1 MTVLVTG
8 ATGFV
13 GSAVVRSLLDRG
25 AHVRVLIRPGS
36 DRRNLEGL
44 DVEAMEGDL
53 LRPETL
59 KAMLRGVR
67 SLYHLAADYRL
78 WARNPDEIYQANLD
92 GTRNLMLA
100 AGEAGVERIV
110 YTSSVAT
117 LGLNR
122 DGTPA
127 DEDTPVAYE
136 DMIGHYKRSKFL
148 AEQEVRRLVADEG
161 LPIVIVNPSTPIG
174 PRDVKPTPTG
184 QMIVEAAA
192 GRMPAFVDTGLN
204 VVHVDDVAEG
214 HLLAYDRG
222 EVGRRYILGG
232 TNMTLAE
239 ILQGIAQLTGGKA
252 PRVKLPHS
260 LILPVA
266 AASEAWSRLRQ
277 NGAPF
282 VTIDGVRMARKRMY
296 FSSAKAI
303 SELGYRFRPWEEA
316 LSDSV
321 AWFKGGGYLD

>member
-1 MTVLVTG
+1 MTVVVTG

-13 GSAVVRSLLDRG
+13 GSAVVRSLLKRG
-25 AHVRVLIRPGS
+25 ETVRVMARAGS

-44 DVEAMEGDL
+44 DIEVVEADL
-53 LRPETL
+53 LAPQSL
-59 KAMLRGVR
+59 AALVADAGG
-67 SLYHLAADYRL
+67 LYHLAADYRL
-78 WARNPDEIYQANLD
+78 WSRRPDEIYQANLE
-92 GTRNLMLA
+92 GTRNLIRA
-100 AGEAGVERIV
+100 AADAGVKRIV

-117 LGLNR
+117 LGINR

-127 DEDTPVAYE
+127 DEETPSSLE
-136 DMIGHYKRSKFL
+136 DMIGHYKRSKYL
-148 AEQEVRRLVADEG
+148 AEEAVKELITESG

-184 QMIVEAAA
+184 RMIVEAAA

-214 HLLAYDRG
+214 HLLAYDVGKVG
-222 EVGRRYILGG
+222 ERYILGG

-239 ILQGIAQLTGGKA
+239 ILEGIARLTGGRA

-260 LILPVA
+260 LVMPIA
-266 AASEAWSRLRQ
+266 AASEAWSRLRP
-277 NGAPF
+277 NGTPF
-282 VTIDGVRMARKRMY
+282 VTHEGVRMARKRMF

-303 SELGYRFRPWEEA
+303 SDLGYRFRPWEEA
-316 LSDSV
+316 LSDSID
-321 AWFKGGGYLD
+321 WFKRGGYLQ